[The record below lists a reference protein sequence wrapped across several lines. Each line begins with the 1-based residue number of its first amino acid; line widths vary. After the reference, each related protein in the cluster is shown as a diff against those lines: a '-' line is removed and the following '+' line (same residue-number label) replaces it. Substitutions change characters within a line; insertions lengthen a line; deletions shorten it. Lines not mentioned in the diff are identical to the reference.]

1 MRIPILMYHR
11 IAPIEPRSV
20 VKGHY
25 VHPRMFQR
33 QMATLSRLGYQAV
46 ALNDLY
52 REEFILPPKPVVVTF
67 DDGYR
72 NFATNAL
79 PALESFGFRS
89 TVFLVANL
97 IGKSNEWDQARG
109 DVAEPLMTLGEIE
122 RAAKQGTEF
131 GSHTLDH
138 SDLSSV
144 DTQEAWRQ
152 IAESKAVLQKVLGT
166 EVGTFCYP
174 YGRKTPEVQAMV
186 RKAGYRLA
194 CSTEKGLNTQ
204 ETDRTALRR
213 INVRSDTLMPVFLY
227 KLIRGARV
235 AR

>member
-1 MRIPILMYHR
+1 MRVPILMYHR
-11 IAPIEPRSV
+11 IAPLNPQSV

-25 VHPRMFQR
+25 VHPKMFAR
-33 QMATLSRLGYQAV
+33 QMGVLARLGYQAV
-46 ALNDLY
+46 PLRDLY
-52 REEFILPPKPVVVTF
+52 DSDKTLPSKAVVVTF
-67 DDGYR
+67 DDGYK
-72 NFATNAL
+72 NFSDNAL
-79 PALESFGFRS
+79 PALISHSFAS

-97 IGKSNEWDQARG
+97 IGKSNEWDQGRG
-109 DVAEPLMTLGEIE
+109 DVKEPLMGLQEIE
-122 RAAKQGTEF
+122 MAADNGTEI

-138 SDLSSV
+138 ADLTAV
-144 DTQEAWRQ
+144 DTAEAWRQ
-152 IAESKAVLQKVLGT
+152 IAESKAVLEKVLGT
-166 EVGTFCYP
+166 EVGSFCYP

-194 CSTEKGLNTQ
+194 CSTEKGLNHSN
-204 ETDRTALRR
+204 TDRTALRR